1 MRSNNK
7 KGADVKNLTFSNV
20 IGVTMMVSAFV
31 LGEETKDVFL
41 YCSYAAVLVSI
52 ICDTIEKKL
61 KGWLMRDYIMKV
73 IYDLIK

>member
-1 MRSNNK
+1 M
-7 KGADVKNLTFSNV
+7 KNSTFSNV

-61 KGWLMRDYIMKV
+61 KG
-73 IYDLIK
+73 